1 VAAFTQTASGT
12 LSSVTLSTP
21 TIGQISSGTIG
32 FGIRVGG
39 VGQQMMLAAAEQR
52 QLFVG
57 QNVHADGMPE
67 FTELAAF
74 RINPAAGGDQ
84 YLILSAPQAGL
95 PSANFSALAAGE
107 AVFADRTSAS
117 NRIYGSGRY
126 GIRVFHA
133 DSDTDSSS
141 KRTRIV
147 ANYFGMLGESAVG
160 NPNRLGDLLVTNI
173 DGLGNDGVPPR
184 YEPSELTGVDLKANK
199 YGGSVVRPPN
209 GFDPL
214 PPRDP
219 II

>member
-1 VAAFTQTASGT
+1 
-12 LSSVTLSTP
+12 
-21 TIGQISSGTIG
+21 
-32 FGIRVGG
+32 
-39 VGQQMMLAAAEQR
+39 M
-52 QLFVG
+52 
-57 QNVHADGMPE
+57 
-67 FTELAAF
+67 
-74 RINPAAGGDQ
+74 
-84 YLILSAPQAGL
+84 ILSAPQAGL

-107 AVFADRTSAS
+107 AVFADRTSATS

-199 YGGSVVRPPN
+199 YGIGGSVVIEPN
-209 GFDPL
+209 GFIDPL